1 MSPSRGSS
9 MAENRR
15 IADYLRSPDDLAEYF
30 RTCRATG
37 DLTLVESAL
46 RDIPDWATF
55 AEVRGALGAAGLR
68 LAVLAMG
75 SEEARSPAQLER
87 RRGPRTH

>member
-1 MSPSRGSS
+1 

-15 IADYLRSPDDLAEYF
+15 IADYLRSPADLAEYF

-37 DLTLVESAL
+37 DLVLVESAL

-55 AEVRGALGAAGLR
+55 DEVRRALGAAGLR
-68 LAVLAMG
+68 LSVRAI
-75 SEEARSPAQLER
+75 STEDARSPAHVER

>member
-1 MSPSRGSS
+1 

-15 IADYLRSPDDLAEYF
+15 IADYLRSPADLAEYF

-37 DLTLVESAL
+37 DLLLVESAL

-55 AEVRGALGAAGLR
+55 QDVRGALGTAGLR
-68 LAVLAMG
+68 LSVRALAAD
-75 SEEARSPAQLER
+75 EARSPTYTER

>member
-1 MSPSRGSS
+1 

-15 IADYLRSPDDLAEYF
+15 IADYLRSPAHLAEYF
-30 RTCRATG
+30 RTCRSTG
-37 DLTLVESAL
+37 DLALVESAL

-55 AEVRGALGAAGLR
+55 AEVRSALGAAGLR
-68 LAVLAMG
+68 LAVLAMS
-75 SEEARSPAQLER
+75 SEEARSPAQQER